1 MQIELGAS
9 KVEIILDAAS
19 FLPAATRLF
28 KGIYGVAEAWE
39 GASQAQ
45 LLQGAVLAIKYDVP
59 AQLKAARNKLGKQ
72 LYQKEALELFWTLPG
87 TWEPPFHRFLRDAI
101 KHKRAGR

>member
-1 MQIELGAS
+1 MQIDLGAS

-19 FLPAATRLF
+19 FLPAATHLF
-28 KGIYGVAEAWE
+28 KGFYGVADAWE

-59 AQLKAARNKLGKQ
+59 TQLKAALNKLGNH
-72 LYQKEALELFWTLPG
+72 LHDKEALELFWTLPG
-87 TWEPPFHRFLRDAI
+87 TWEPPFHRFIGDAI
-101 KHKRAGR
+101 KHKLACR